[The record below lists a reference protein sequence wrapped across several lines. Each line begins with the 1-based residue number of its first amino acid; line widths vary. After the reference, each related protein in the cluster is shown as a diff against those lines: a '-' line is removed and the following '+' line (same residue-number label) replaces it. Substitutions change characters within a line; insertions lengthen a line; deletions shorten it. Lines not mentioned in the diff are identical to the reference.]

1 MIKNLVNFPYFLKEV
16 VFNMRRN
23 LIMSVA
29 SVSTVMILSLILG
42 FFIISVMNLNF
53 LSRRIVSDIQIAVYL
68 EDGLS
73 EAEVKLLQ
81 NRIAVIEDVKEVRF
95 ISKEE
100 ALANIRVKL
109 GTSIEIEDIGTNPL
123 PDSFEVTMIDYN
135 KIENAA
141 NLIKEN
147 SGVDEVRFG
156 EDITKN
162 LLSLSAAVRVAGVI
176 IVISLIA
183 ATVFIVS
190 NTIRI
195 TVYARRREISVM
207 QLVGAEN
214 WFIRW
219 PFVIEG
225 ILYGLI
231 GSILASIILA
241 AAYSAF
247 LPHILQALPFLT
259 LVKPSALIFRTSFM
273 IISTGILVG
282 LSGSWIS
289 VNKYLKN
296 FVSRTKYYV

>member
-100 ALANIRVKL
+100 ALANIRAKL

>member
-100 ALANIRVKL
+100 ALANIRAKL

-231 GSILASIILA
+231 GSILASVILA

>member
-183 ATVFIVS
+183 STVFIVS

>member
-1 MIKNLVNFPYFLKEV
+1 M
-16 VFNMRRN
+16 
-23 LIMSVA
+23 
-29 SVSTVMILSLILG
+29 
-42 FFIISVMNLNF
+42 
-53 LSRRIVSDIQIAVYL
+53 
-68 EDGLS
+68 
-73 EAEVKLLQ
+73 
-81 NRIAVIEDVKEVRF
+81 
-95 ISKEE
+95 
-100 ALANIRVKL
+100 
-109 GTSIEIEDIGTNPL
+109 
-123 PDSFEVTMIDYN
+123 
-135 KIENAA
+135 
-141 NLIKEN
+141 
-147 SGVDEVRFG
+147 
-156 EDITKN
+156 
-162 LLSLSAAVRVAGVI
+162 RVAGVI

-231 GSILASIILA
+231 GSILASVILA